1 VWCCGGRLSAFFFI
15 SHTNGFLSSF
25 SLTLPAF
32 YHRAAQ
38 IPCKAQPKSTHT
50 NLNQKQ
56 ITNTILQTRGVAGGF
71 VWCCGGCFF
80 FLLLRAGVLPF
91 LFAACV
97 LPFPP
102 LLLRSFP
109 FLFAA
114 CWRSSF
120 SFCCVRSSFS
130 FVAAAVVSFS
140 FCCVLAFFLFLLL
153 RAFFLFFCCCCGR
166 FLFLLL
172 RAGVLPFP
180 FAGVASRDIEKI
192 EKICFFLAP
201 AIVRGR
207 AARRKVLFFS
217 VIRGAGSKKKRGRK
231 SSPSGQTAE
240 KKEAEK
246 RPNPRKKEAEKR
258 PEKVPT
264 PEKKCQE

>member
-1 VWCCGGRLSAFFFI
+1 MWCCGGRLSAFFFI

-153 RAFFLFFCCCCGR
+153 VLLPVTLKKSKKFVFSLPPRLF
-166 FLFLLL
+166 
-172 RAGVLPFP
+172 
-180 FAGVASRDIEKI
+180 
-192 EKICFFLAP
+192 
-201 AIVRGR
+201 
-207 AARRKVLFFS
+207 
-217 VIRGAGSKKKRGRK
+217 GAGLHGVKCCFLV
-231 SSPSGQTAE
+231 SSGGQA
-240 KKEAEK
+240 A
-246 RPNPRKKEAEKR
+246 RKKEAENRHRAGRQQKKKR
-258 PEKVPT
+258 RKNVPT
-264 PEKKCQE
+264 PEKKRRKNVQRKSRPQKKSVRNRKERARRR